1 MSQEVLRQGSGEK
14 LRRQFGAVSHFLD
27 VKIDS
32 AKAEAV
38 QPAESPRNPHSDVSS
53 PKKNLRRRA
62 FWSGLA
68 GAIIAFLT
76 AVSIFSANNL
86 FVSRLMNT
94 ERSSEIEFKFVII
107 LLLFESGI
115 IFAFAVQDRRRRKL
129 EELLRQSEDRLEFA
143 AKSADLGLWSWDA
156 ATDSF
161 WATDH
166 CNAMF
171 GIPVSVQ
178 YSMTTMRETVHPDDR
193 AAVETALRE
202 GIASRKPFEVEYRT
216 NMGQGLTRWVRVRAS
231 TAVDDQGKLQRIS
244 GTVVDIT
251 NDRKIQAEVESQKVS
266 LSHLTRVGMLGEL
279 SGALA
284 HELNQP
290 LTAIMSNAQAA
301 QRMINHRRVDM
312 EELRMAIED
321 IIANNVRAGEV
332 IRHLRALLKKEDMRH
347 ARVDLNDVA
356 RDALDLTHSDLIA
369 RRVSVAFNAARTPA
383 LVTGDSIQLQQL
395 LLNLIMNAAEA
406 ISSTA
411 HDGGMLIL
419 ALDTTEDDCQHIAVS
434 DTGPGIRADLMKNLF
449 DPFFTTKTHGL
460 GLGLSIS
467 RSIAEAHGGRM
478 WAENNAGRGATF
490 HVVFPTLLETRH
502 ETRELS

>member
-1 MSQEVLRQGSGEK
+1 MSQGVIPQGIGERLQKQLRT
-14 LRRQFGAVSHFLD
+14 VSHLLD
-27 VKIDS
+27 
-32 AKAEAV
+32 AH
-38 QPAESPRNPHSDVSS
+38 PAAALARPIPSTDVPQDLQSESSNKRLPRS
-53 PKKNLRRRA
+53 A
-62 FWSGLA
+62 FWSG
-68 GAIIAFLT
+68 AIAVFIALLV
-76 AVSIFSANNL
+76 ALSIFGANNL
-86 FVSRLMNT
+86 FVSRLM
-94 ERSSEIEFKFVII
+94 SSQYSRELELKFVVI

-115 IFAFAVQDRRRRKL
+115 IFAFAVQDRRRKKL

-161 WATDH
+161 WATEH
-166 CNAMF
+166 CNEMF
-171 GIPVSVQ
+171 RIPAEAR
-178 YSMTTMRETVHPDDR
+178 YSMTSMRETVHPDDR
-193 AAVETALRE
+193 DTVERALRD
-202 GIASRKPFEVEYRT
+202 GIASRKTFEVEYRT
-216 NMGQGLTRWVRVRAS
+216 NMGPGPTRWVRVRAR
-231 TAVDDQGKLQRIS
+231 TILDGQEKVERIT
-244 GTVVDIT
+244 GTVIDIT
-251 NDRKIQAEVESQKVS
+251 SQRKIQAEVEAQKQS

-301 QRMINHRRVDM
+301 QRMISHRRVDM

-321 IIANNVRAGEV
+321 IIANDVRAGEV

-347 ARVDLNDVA
+347 ARVDLNEIA

-369 RRVSVAFNAARTPA
+369 RRISVAFNAGRAPS

-406 ISSTA
+406 ITSTA

-419 ALDTTEDDCQHIAVS
+419 ALDTTEDDCQHVAVS
-434 DTGPGIRADLMKNLF
+434 DTGPGIRPELLKNLF
-449 DPFFTTKTHGL
+449 DPFFTTKAQGL

-490 HVVFPTLLETRH
+490 HVVLPALQEARA
-502 ETRELS
+502 

>member
-1 MSQEVLRQGSGEK
+1 MSQGVLPQGIGERLQRQ
-14 LRRQFGAVSHFLD
+14 LRSFSQFLD
-27 VKIDS
+27 VAP
-32 AKAEAV
+32 AKPEATP
-38 QPAESPRNPHSDVSS
+38 PAASSQSVPSDGTNRRV
-53 PKKNLRRRA
+53 PRRA
-62 FWSGLA
+62 LWSGLI
-68 GAIIAFLT
+68 GAFIALLV
-76 AVSIFSANNL
+76 ALSIFGANNL
-86 FVSRLMNT
+86 FVSHLMNAQYSR
-94 ERSSEIEFKFVII
+94 ELELKFVVI

-115 IFAFAVQDRRRRKL
+115 IFAFAVQDRRRKKL

-156 ATDSF
+156 SADSF
-161 WATDH
+161 WATEH
-166 CNAMF
+166 CNEMF
-171 GIPVSVQ
+171 GIPPNAQ

-193 AAVETALRE
+193 DIVERALRD
-202 GIASRKPFEVEYRT
+202 GISSRKTFEVEYRT
-216 NMGQGLTRWVRVRAS
+216 NMGPGPTRWVRVRAR
-231 TAVDDQGKLQRIS
+231 TILDDAEKVERIT
-244 GTVVDIT
+244 GTVIDIT
-251 NDRKIQAEVESQKVS
+251 NQRKIQAEVEAQKQS

-301 QRMINHRRVDM
+301 QRMISHRRVDM

-321 IIANNVRAGEV
+321 IIANDVRAGEV

-369 RRVSVAFNAARTPA
+369 RRISVAFNAGRAAA
-383 LVTGDSIQLQQL
+383 LVTGDAIQLQQL

-406 ISSTA
+406 ITSTA
-411 HDGGMLIL
+411 HDGGMLIV
-419 ALDTTEDDCQHIAVS
+419 ALDTTEDDCQHVAIS
-434 DTGPGIRADLMKNLF
+434 DTGPGIRPELLKNLF
-449 DPFFTTKTHGL
+449 DPFFTTKAQGL

-490 HVVFPTLLETRH
+490 HVVLPALQEARY

>member
-1 MSQEVLRQGSGEK
+1 MSQDVLRHGIGERLQK
-14 LRRQFGAVSHFLD
+14 QLRAASYLMDIRSEPAKPNTREAEKPDPVSR
-27 VKIDS
+27 
-32 AKAEAV
+32 KA
-38 QPAESPRNPHSDVSS
+38 S
-53 PKKNLRRRA
+53 LRRRA
-62 FWSGLA
+62 FWSGLV
-68 GAIIAFLT
+68 GAVIAFF
-76 AVSIFSANNL
+76 AAIFVFGANNL
-86 FVSRLMNT
+86 LVSHLLYS
-94 ERSSEIEFKFVII
+94 EYSSDVELKFVVI

-156 ATDSF
+156 ASDNF
-161 WATDH
+161 WATEH
-166 CNAMF
+166 CNEIL
-171 GIPVSVQ
+171 GIPLTAQ

-193 AAVETALRE
+193 AIVERALTEGVESRE
-202 GIASRKPFEVEYRT
+202 TFEVEYRT
-216 NMGQGLTRWVRVRAS
+216 NIGPRPARWIRVRAR
-231 TAVDDQGKLQRIS
+231 TVVDDQGNLERIS

-251 NDRKIQAEVESQKVS
+251 DRRNIQAEVETQKQS

-301 QRMINHRRVDM
+301 QRMIGHRRVDM

-332 IRHLRALLKKEDMRH
+332 IRHLRALLKKEDMRQ

-356 RDALDLTHSDLIA
+356 RDALDLTHADLIA
-369 RRVSVAFNAARTPA
+369 RRVSVAFNASRAPS
-383 LVTGDSIQLQQL
+383 LVAGDSIQLQQL
-395 LLNLIMNAAEA
+395 LLNLIMNAADA

-411 HDGGMLIL
+411 HDGGMLIV
-419 ALDTTEDDCQHIAVS
+419 AVDTTDDDRQHIAVS
-434 DTGPGIRADLMKNLF
+434 DTGPGIRADLMNNLF
-449 DPFFTTKTHGL
+449 DPFFTTKAHGL

-467 RSIAEAHGGRM
+467 RSIAEAHGGTI

-490 HVVFPTLLETRH
+490 HIVLPTLLEAKD
-502 ETRELS
+502 EARELS

>member
-1 MSQEVLRQGSGEK
+1 MSQDVLQRRVGEK
-14 LRRQFGAVSHFLD
+14 LQRQLRTASRFLD
-27 VKIDS
+27 MQPDS
-32 AKAEAV
+32 ARPGV
-38 QPAESPRNPHSDVSS
+38 DNPAKKMPADSPR
-53 PKKNLRRRA
+53 PKKTLRRGA
-62 FWSGLA
+62 LWSGLV
-68 GAIIAFLT
+68 GAAIALLT
-76 AVSIFSANNL
+76 AVSFFSANNL
-86 FVSRLMNT
+86 FVSHLMNT
-94 ERSSEIEFKFVII
+94 EYSSEVELKFVII

-129 EELLRQSEDRLEFA
+129 EDLLRQSEDRLEFA

-161 WATDH
+161 WATEH
-166 CNAMF
+166 CNEMF
-171 GIPVSVQ
+171 GIPMNAQ
-178 YSMTTMRETVHPDDR
+178 FSMTTMRETVHPDDR
-193 AAVETALRE
+193 AVVELALRD
-202 GIASRKPFEVEYRT
+202 GIASRKTFEVEYRT
-216 NMGQGLTRWVRVRAS
+216 NMGPGPTRWIRVRAS
-231 TAVDDQGKLQRIS
+231 TVLDDNGKLVRVS
-244 GTVVDIT
+244 GTVLDVT
-251 NDRKIQAEVESQKVS
+251 NQRTIQAEVETQKQS

-301 QRMINHRRVDM
+301 QRMIGHRRVDM

-419 ALDTTEDDCQHIAVS
+419 ALDTTEDDYQHIAVS

-449 DPFFTTKTHGL
+449 DPFFTTKAHGL

-467 RSIAEAHGGRM
+467 RSIAEAHGGKM

-490 HVVFPTLLETRH
+490 HVVFPTLQEAKH
-502 ETRELS
+502 ETGELS